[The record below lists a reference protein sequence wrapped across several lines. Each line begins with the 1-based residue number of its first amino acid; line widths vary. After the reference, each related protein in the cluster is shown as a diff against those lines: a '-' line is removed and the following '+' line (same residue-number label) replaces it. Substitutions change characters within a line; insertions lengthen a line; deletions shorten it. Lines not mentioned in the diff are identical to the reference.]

1 MHLVAYLAN
10 GGVNEFETVRIE
22 FSMPIPEASRAWLK
36 TAWDMRPAVGE
47 TVVENAVIQYRG
59 WSLDRADLP
68 GLVLIHGFR
77 AHARWWD
84 HIAPALADRFRLVAF
99 DLSGMG
105 DSGHRPTYGRFLHAE
120 EAMAVARAA
129 GFDRATLVG
138 HSYGGIISLLAC
150 KLYSEIF
157 EGAVLVDTFMF
168 PDGDETKE
176 WVTLPKR
183 HYPTCEAGLQ
193 RYRLRPPGRWPDPE
207 ILDYLGRHSLT
218 ETADGWTWKYD
229 PLLMQSLNQE
239 SFVPLLRR
247 VEQPVRYI
255 YGMLSEV
262 VHSDTLPLAGKLLS
276 VKGPPVPIPASHHHV
291 PVEQPLALIAALN
304 ALLPLTA

>member
-1 MHLVAYLAN
+1 ML
-10 GGVNEFETVRIE
+10 
-22 FSMPIPEASRAWLK
+22 IPEASRAWLK
-36 TAWDMRPAVGE
+36 TAWDMRPVVGE
-47 TVVENAVIQYRG
+47 TVVRNAAIRYRG

-68 GLVLIHGFR
+68 ALVLIHGFR

-99 DLSGMG
+99 DL
-105 DSGHRPTYGRFLHAE
+105 
-120 EAMAVARAA
+120 AVARAT

-150 KLYSEIF
+150 KLYPEIF
-157 EGAVLVDTFMF
+157 EGAVLIDTFMF
-168 PDGDETKE
+168 PDGDETKT
-176 WVTLPKR
+176 WATLPKR
-183 HYPTCEAGLQ
+183 RYPTCEDGLK
-193 RYRLRPPGRWPDPE
+193 RYRLRPPGGWPDPE

-229 PLLMQSLNQE
+229 PLLIQSLNQE

-247 VEQPVRYI
+247 VEQPVRYV
-255 YGMLSEV
+255 YGMLSEI
-262 VHSDTLPLAGKLLS
+262 VHPNMLPLAGKLLS

-304 ALLPLTA
+304 ALLPLAA